1 MDGDEPTGR
10 PAWSAEADQPAFFDP
25 PPPDVEGA
33 ADAVEEEE
41 EDLPSFEDELS
52 LDDPEPDDAEPSF
65 DDELS
70 FDEEDDE
77 APLDEEALARLSV
90 R

>member
-1 MDGDEPTGR
+1 MDGDDPTGR
-10 PAWSAEADQPAFFDP
+10 PAWSAEADQSAVFD
-25 PPPDVEGA
+25 PPDVERA
-33 ADAVEEEE
+33 ADADE
-41 EDLPSFEDELS
+41 EDELS